1 MPSSKKSTHGTGP
14 AQNGANPPMD
24 APEPEEPHDDVRTSP
39 NERRRSAPRATD
51 GPKVAPE
58 PGGHKRFSARIGDGE
73 DLGCVTPAA
82 EHHRR
87 LEPPPRPLVAR
98 RRHGRSTG

>member
-1 MPSSKKSTHGTGP
+1 MPGSKKSTHGTGP
-14 AQNGANPPMD
+14 AQNGANLPMD

-51 GPKVAPE
+51 GPKVPPE
-58 PGGHKRFSARIGDGE
+58 SGGHKESPGQIRDGE

-82 EHHRR
+82 KPDRC
-87 LEPPPRPLVAR
+87 LEPPPHGLVAG
-98 RRHGRSTG
+98 RRH

>member
-14 AQNGANPPMD
+14 TQNGANLPMD

-58 PGGHKRFSARIGDGE
+58 SGSHKRFSGRIDE
-73 DLGCVTPAA
+73 FT
-82 EHHRR
+82 
-87 LEPPPRPLVAR
+87 VALSLATQR
-98 RRHGRSTG
+98 QREGLNLLRYPMLMAGRK